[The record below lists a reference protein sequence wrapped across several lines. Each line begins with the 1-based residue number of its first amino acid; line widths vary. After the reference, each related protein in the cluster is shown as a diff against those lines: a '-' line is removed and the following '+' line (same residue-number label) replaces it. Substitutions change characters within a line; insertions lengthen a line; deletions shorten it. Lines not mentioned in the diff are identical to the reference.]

1 MSIHTK
7 VLRVTDEADRLVREF
22 AEQDDIGVYD
32 AATLLILSATPV
44 KKRAESGGPTQ
55 ADFDAM
61 KADRD
66 RLQVEI
72 EEADEARRA
81 AEERG
86 TFEPTPTPAPDPRVT
101 AYAEERA
108 MSYADALEFMITMA
122 DRRIQSLKKYAGKA
136 KAA

>member
-7 VLRVTDEADRLVREF
+7 VLRVTDEADRTVREH
-22 AEQDDIGVYD
+22 AESAKIGVYD
-32 AATLLILSATPV
+32 AATLLIMREDGN
-44 KKRAESGGPTQ
+44 KGAESSGPTQ

-86 TFEPTPTPAPDPRVT
+86 DNESALNMPEVA
-101 AYAEERA
+101 AYAAERA
-108 MSYADALEFMITMA
+108 MSYADALDKLIRLGISRA
-122 DRRIQSLKKYAGKA
+122 RALDKHAAGKR
-136 KAA
+136 AA

>member
-1 MSIHTK
+1 MSDKKKPLWVSPQAHAH
-7 VLRVTDEADRLVREF
+7 VADL
-22 AEQDDIGVYD
+22 AEQDGIGMFE
-32 AATLLILSATPV
+32 AANRLVLSATPV
-44 KKRAESGGPTQ
+44 KGAESGGPTQ

>member
-1 MSIHTK
+1 MSTHEDRK
-7 VLRVTDEADRLVREF
+7 VHRVTSEADARIRAYAREKGITAF
-22 AEQDDIGVYD
+22 D
-32 AATLLILSATPV
+32 AASMWQPPS
-44 KKRAESGGPTQ
+44 KQGAESSTVSM
-55 ADFDAM
+55 ADFEAM

-66 RLQVEI
+66 RLKIEA

-81 AEERG
+81 AEERADDKN
-86 TFEPTPTPAPDPRVT
+86 EPDPRVS

-122 DRRIQSLKKYAGKA
+122 DRRIQSLKKYAGKG